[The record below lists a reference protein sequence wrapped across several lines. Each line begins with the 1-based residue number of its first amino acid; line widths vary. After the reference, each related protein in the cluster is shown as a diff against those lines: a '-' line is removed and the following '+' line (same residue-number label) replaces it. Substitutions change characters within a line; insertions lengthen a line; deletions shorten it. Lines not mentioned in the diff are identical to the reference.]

1 MHLLHKNRY
10 IHTPLKKPAN
20 FCKLNIRLPTDNQC
34 NMKAI
39 IPVAGA
45 GTKLRPH
52 TYTQPKALIPLAGKT
67 VLSIIVD
74 QLHEAG
80 INDFI
85 FILGYLG
92 DKIQDYIKAKYP
104 QINCH
109 FIYQNER
116 NGTAYAVDLAKE
128 IIGSDEEVF
137 IVLGD
142 TIAEYNVKEV
152 IESPFSMLGLK
163 KVDDPRNF
171 GVAEID
177 EKGVITRVVE
187 KPAIPKS
194 NLALVG
200 IYKIKETSLLFTC
213 IKRIIEKGDRTLE
226 EFSLTD
232 ALECM
237 IQRGAQFKFFKVQS
251 WFDCG
256 KKETLLESNATLLK
270 KFGGKVV
277 GIENFENTIIIP
289 PVSIGE
295 GCDIRNSV
303 IGPNV
308 SIGEHTILNYTI
320 VKESIIG
327 SYSKLYDVVL
337 DDSLIGS
344 DTGIKG
350 ETRSLNIGDNTDI
363 DLG

>member
-1 MHLLHKNRY
+1 
-10 IHTPLKKPAN
+10 
-20 FCKLNIRLPTDNQC
+20 
-34 NMKAI
+34 MKAI

-67 VLSIIVD
+67 ILSIIID
-74 QLHEAG
+74 QLNEAG
-80 INDFI
+80 IHEFVFI
-85 FILGYLG
+85 VGYLG
-92 DKIQDYIKAKYP
+92 EKIQDYVKVNYP
-104 QINCH
+104 DLTCH
-109 FIYQNER
+109 FVYQNER
-116 NGTAYAVDLAKE
+116 YGTGHAIDLAKE
-128 IIGSDEEVF
+128 IVGEDQLL

-142 TIAEYNVKEV
+142 TIAEYDLKAMIDSE
-152 IESPFSMLGLK
+152 FSVLAVK

-177 EKGVITRVVE
+177 EEEYITRVVE

-194 NLALVG
+194 NMALVG
-200 IYKIKETSLLFTC
+200 IYKIIETQSLFDC
-213 IKRIIEKGDRTLE
+213 IKSIIENAGIGENELN
-226 EFSLTD
+226 LTD
-232 ALECM
+232 AIECM
-237 IQRGAQFKFFKVQS
+237 IQGGVKFKSLKVNA

-256 KKETLLESNATLLK
+256 KKETLLKSNATLLK
-270 KFGGKVV
+270 KFGGKAL
-277 GIENFENTIIIP
+277 GEESFENTIIIP

-295 GCDIRNSV
+295 GCDIKNSV

-308 SIGEHTILNYTI
+308 SIGENTILNYTI
-320 VKESIIG
+320 VRESIIG
-327 SYSKLYDVVL
+327 SFSKLYDVVL

>member
-1 MHLLHKNRY
+1 
-10 IHTPLKKPAN
+10 
-20 FCKLNIRLPTDNQC
+20 
-34 NMKAI
+34 MKAI

-52 TYTQPKALIPLAGKT
+52 TYSQPKALIPLAGKT
-67 VLSIIVD
+67 ILSIIID

-80 INDFI
+80 INEFI
-85 FILGYLG
+85 FIVGYLG
-92 DKIQDYIKAKYP
+92 EKIQDYVKAKYP
-104 QINCH
+104 NLNCH
-109 FIYQNER
+109 FVYQNER
-116 NGTAYAVDLAKE
+116 YGTGHAIDLAKE
-128 IIGSDEEVF
+128 IVGTEEVF

-142 TIAEYNVKEV
+142 TIAEYDIKQILNA
-152 IESPFSMLGLK
+152 PYSMLGVK

-177 EKGVITRVVE
+177 EEGFISRVVE

-194 NLALVG
+194 NMALVG
-200 IYKIKETSLLFTC
+200 IYKIKETDFLFTC
-213 IKRIIEKGDRTLE
+213 LKKIIEKGDSTRQDL
-226 EFSLTD
+226 SLTD

-237 IQRGAQFKFFKVQS
+237 IQSGAKIKSFKVQN

-270 KFGGKVV
+270 KFGGK
-277 GIENFENTIIIP
+277 ILEQDKFENTIIIP

-295 GCDIRNSV
+295 GCDIKNSV

-308 SIGEHTILNYTI
+308 TIGDSTVLNYTI
-320 VKESIIG
+320 VKDSIIG
-327 SYSKLYDVVL
+327 SYSKLFDVVL

>member
-1 MHLLHKNRY
+1 
-10 IHTPLKKPAN
+10 
-20 FCKLNIRLPTDNQC
+20 
-34 NMKAI
+34 MKAI

-67 VLSIIVD
+67 VLSIIID

-80 INDFI
+80 ITDFV
-85 FILGYLG
+85 FIVGYLG
-92 DKIQDYIKAKYP
+92 DKIQDYVKANYP
-104 QINCH
+104 HLNTH
-109 FIYQNER
+109 FVYQNER
-116 NGTAYAVDLAKE
+116 FGTGHAIELAKE
-128 IIGSDEEVF
+128 IVGGDEVF

-142 TIAEYNVKEV
+142 TIAEYNVAEV
-152 IESPFSMLGLK
+152 IQSPVSMLGVK

-171 GVAEID
+171 GVAEIEVD
-177 EKGVITRVVE
+177 GYVSRVVE

-194 NLALVG
+194 NMALVG
-200 IYKIKETSLLFTC
+200 IYKIIETEFLFTC
-213 IKRIIEKGDRTLE
+213 ITKIIELGQKTHE
-226 EFSLTD
+226 EFNLTD

-237 IQRGAQFKFFKVQS
+237 IQKGVKFKFFKVQS

-270 KFGGKVV
+270 KFGGKIFD
-277 GIENFENTIIIP
+277 GETYENTIIIP
-289 PVSIGE
+289 PVSIGV
-295 GCDIRNSV
+295 GCDIKNSV

-327 SYSKLYDVVL
+327 SFSKLYDVVL

>member
-1 MHLLHKNRY
+1 
-10 IHTPLKKPAN
+10 
-20 FCKLNIRLPTDNQC
+20 
-34 NMKAI
+34 MKAI

-67 VLSIIVD
+67 ILSIIVD

-80 INDFI
+80 INEFI
-85 FILGYLG
+85 FIVGYLG
-92 DKIQDYIKAKYP
+92 EKIQHYVKANYP
-104 QINCH
+104 GLNCH
-109 FIYQNER
+109 FVYQNER
-116 NGTAYAVDLAKE
+116 YGTGHAIDLAKE
-128 IIGSDEEVF
+128 IVGEDQVL

-142 TIAEYNVKEV
+142 TIAEFDVKAM
-152 IESPFSMLGLK
+152 IASPHSMLAVK

-171 GVAEID
+171 GVAEI
-177 EKGVITRVVE
+177 EETGFISRVVE

-194 NLALVG
+194 NMALVG
-200 IYKIKETSLLFTC
+200 IYKIIETNVLFIC
-213 IKRIIEKGDRTLE
+213 IKNLMEKAGRATADLT
-226 EFSLTD
+226 LTD

-237 IQRGAQFKFFKVQS
+237 IQAGARFKSVRVQN

-256 KKETLLESNATLLK
+256 KKETILKSNATLLK
-270 KFGGKVV
+270 KFGGKVS
-277 GIENFENTIIIP
+277 GMERFENTIIIP
-289 PVSIGE
+289 PVSIAE
-295 GCDIRNSV
+295 GCEIKNSV

-308 SIGEHTILNYTI
+308 SIGENTTLIYTI

-327 SYSKLYDVVL
+327 SFSKLYDVVL

>member
-1 MHLLHKNRY
+1 
-10 IHTPLKKPAN
+10 
-20 FCKLNIRLPTDNQC
+20 
-34 NMKAI
+34 MKAI

-67 VLSIIVD
+67 ILSIIVD

-80 INDFI
+80 INEFVFI
-85 FILGYLG
+85 VGYLG
-92 DKIQDYIKAKYP
+92 EKIQDYVKANYP
-104 QINCH
+104 GLICH
-109 FIYQNER
+109 FVYQNER
-116 NGTAYAVDLAKE
+116 YGTGHAIDLTKE
-128 IIGSDEEVF
+128 IVGEDEVL

-142 TIAEYNVKEV
+142 TIAEYDVKAM
-152 IESPFSMLGLK
+152 IESPYSMLAVK

-171 GVAEID
+171 GVAEIEED
-177 EKGVITRVVE
+177 GFISRVVE

-194 NLALVG
+194 NMALVG
-200 IYKIKETSLLFTC
+200 IYKIIETQELFTC
-213 IKRIIEKGDRTLE
+213 LKKIMDKYERSTGEL
-226 EFSLTD
+226 SLTD

-237 IQRGAQFKFFKVQS
+237 IQTGAKFKSVKVQS

-256 KKETLLESNATLLK
+256 KKESLLKSNATLLK
-270 KFGGKVV
+270 KFGGKVE
-277 GIENFENTIIIP
+277 GMERFENTIIIP
-289 PVSIGE
+289 PVSIAE
-295 GCDIRNSV
+295 GCDIKNSV

-308 SIGEHTILNYTI
+308 TIGENTILNYTI

-327 SYSKLYDVVL
+327 SFSKLYDVVL

-344 DTGIKG
+344 DTGVKG

>member
-1 MHLLHKNRY
+1 
-10 IHTPLKKPAN
+10 
-20 FCKLNIRLPTDNQC
+20 
-34 NMKAI
+34 MKAI

-67 VLSIIVD
+67 VLSIIID

-80 INDFI
+80 ITDFV
-85 FILGYLG
+85 FIVGYLG
-92 DKIQDYIKAKYP
+92 DKIQDYVKANYP
-104 QINCH
+104 HLNTH
-109 FIYQNER
+109 FVYQNER
-116 NGTAYAVDLAKE
+116 FGTGHAIELAKE
-128 IIGSDEEVF
+128 IVGSDEVF

-142 TIAEYNVKEV
+142 TIAEYNVAEV
-152 IESPFSMLGLK
+152 IQSPVSMLGVK

-171 GVAEID
+171 GVAEIEVD
-177 EKGVITRVVE
+177 GYVSRVVE

-194 NLALVG
+194 NMALVG
-200 IYKIKETSLLFTC
+200 IYKIIETEFLFTC
-213 IKRIIEKGDRTLE
+213 ITKIIELGQKTHE
-226 EFSLTD
+226 EFNLTD

-237 IQRGAQFKFFKVQS
+237 IQKGVKFKFFKVQS

-270 KFGGKVV
+270 KFGGKIFD
-277 GIENFENTIIIP
+277 GETYENTIIIP
-289 PVSIGE
+289 PVSIGV
-295 GCDIRNSV
+295 GCDIKNSV

-327 SYSKLYDVVL
+327 SFSKLYDVVL

>member
-1 MHLLHKNRY
+1 
-10 IHTPLKKPAN
+10 
-20 FCKLNIRLPTDNQC
+20 
-34 NMKAI
+34 MKAI

-67 VLSIIVD
+67 ILSIIID

-80 INDFI
+80 INDFV
-85 FILGYLG
+85 FIVGYLG

-104 QINCH
+104 HLNNY

-116 NGTAYAVDLAKE
+116 NGTGFAIDLTKQ
-128 IIGSDEEVF
+128 IVSRDEEVL

-152 IESPFSMLGLK
+152 LESPHSMLGVK

-171 GVAEID
+171 GVAEVD
-177 EKGVITRVVE
+177 EEGFITRMVE

-200 IYKIKETSLLFTC
+200 IYKIKETSVLFSC
-213 IKRIIEKGDRTLE
+213 IKKIIEHGEKTNE
-226 EFSLTD
+226 EFTLTD

-237 IQRGAQFKFFKVQS
+237 IQQGAKFKFFKVQN

-256 KKETLLESNATLLK
+256 RKETLLESNATMLK
-270 KFGGKVV
+270 KFGGVV
-277 GIENFENTIIIP
+277 HGQEKFENTIIIP

-295 GCDIRNSV
+295 GCDIKNSV

-308 SIGEHTILNYTI
+308 SIGDHTVLNYTI

-337 DDSLIGS
+337 DESLIGS

-350 ETRSLNIGDNTDI
+350 ETRSLNIGDDTDI

>member
-1 MHLLHKNRY
+1 
-10 IHTPLKKPAN
+10 
-20 FCKLNIRLPTDNQC
+20 
-34 NMKAI
+34 MKAI

-67 VLSIIVD
+67 ILSIIID
-74 QLHEAG
+74 QLNEAG
-80 INDFI
+80 IHEFVFI
-85 FILGYLG
+85 VGYLG
-92 DKIQDYIKAKYP
+92 EKIQDYVKVNYP
-104 QINCH
+104 DLTCH
-109 FIYQNER
+109 FVYQNER
-116 NGTAYAVDLAKE
+116 YGTGHAIDLAKE
-128 IIGSDEEVF
+128 IVGEDQLL

-142 TIAEYNVKEV
+142 TIAEYDLKAMIDSE
-152 IESPFSMLGLK
+152 FSVLAVK

-177 EKGVITRVVE
+177 EEEYITRVVE

-194 NLALVG
+194 NMALVG
-200 IYKIKETSLLFTC
+200 IYKIIETQSLFDC
-213 IKRIIEKGDRTLE
+213 IKSIIENAGIGENELN
-226 EFSLTD
+226 LTD
-232 ALECM
+232 AIECM
-237 IQRGAQFKFFKVQS
+237 IQGGVKFKSLKVNA

-256 KKETLLESNATLLK
+256 KKETLLKSNAMLLK
-270 KFGGKVV
+270 KFGGKAL
-277 GIENFENTIIIP
+277 GEESFENTIIIP

-295 GCDIRNSV
+295 GCDIKNSV

-308 SIGEHTILNYTI
+308 SIGENTILNYTI
-320 VKESIIG
+320 VRESIIG
-327 SYSKLYDVVL
+327 SFSKLYDVVL

>member
-1 MHLLHKNRY
+1 
-10 IHTPLKKPAN
+10 
-20 FCKLNIRLPTDNQC
+20 
-34 NMKAI
+34 MKAI

-67 VLSIIVD
+67 IMSIIND
-74 QLHEAG
+74 QLKEAG
-80 INDFI
+80 INEFVFI
-85 FILGYLG
+85 VGYLG
-92 DKIQDYIKAKYP
+92 EKIQDYVKVNYSDLT
-104 QINCH
+104 CH
-109 FIYQNER
+109 FVYQNER
-116 NGTAYAVDLAKE
+116 YGTGHAIDLAKE
-128 IIGSDEEVF
+128 IVGEDQVL

-142 TIAEYNVKEV
+142 TIAEYDVKAMIGSE
-152 IESPFSMLGLK
+152 FSVLAVK

-177 EKGVITRVVE
+177 EEEYITRVVE

-194 NLALVG
+194 NMALVG
-200 IYKIKETSLLFTC
+200 IYKIIETQSLFDC
-213 IKRIIEKGDRTLE
+213 IKSIIDNVWYLVVEPN
-226 EFSLTD
+226 LTD
-232 ALECM
+232 AIECM
-237 IQRGAQFKFFKVQS
+237 IKGGVKFKSLKVNS
-251 WFDCG
+251 WYDCG
-256 KKETLLESNATLLK
+256 KKETLLKSNATLLK
-270 KFGGKVV
+270 KFGGKAL
-277 GIENFENTIIIP
+277 GEESFENTIIIP

-295 GCDIRNSV
+295 GCDIKNSV

-308 SIGEHTILNYTI
+308 SIGENTILNYTI
-320 VKESIIG
+320 VRESIIG
-327 SYSKLYDVVL
+327 SFSKLYDVVL

>member
-1 MHLLHKNRY
+1 
-10 IHTPLKKPAN
+10 
-20 FCKLNIRLPTDNQC
+20 
-34 NMKAI
+34 MKAI

-52 TYTQPKALIPLAGKT
+52 TYTQPKALIPLAGKAI
-67 VLSIIVD
+67 LSIIVD

-85 FILGYLG
+85 FIVGYLG
-92 DKIQDYIKAKYP
+92 DKIQDYIKVKYP
-104 QINCH
+104 HLNCH
-109 FIYQNER
+109 FVYQNER
-116 NGTAYAVDLAKE
+116 NGTGFAIELTRE
-128 IIGSDEEVF
+128 IVGRDEEVF

-142 TIAEYNVKEV
+142 TIAEYNVRE
-152 IESPFSMLGLK
+152 ILASPHSMLGVK

-177 EKGVITRVVE
+177 EKGIITRVVE

-194 NLALVG
+194 NMALVG
-200 IYKIKETSLLFTC
+200 IYKIKETSLLFSC
-213 IKRIIEKGDRTLE
+213 IKRIIDQEDMPHD
-226 EFSLTD
+226 EFTLTD

-237 IQRGAQFKFFKVQS
+237 IQKGAMIKFFKVQN

-256 KKETLLESNATLLK
+256 KKETLLESNATMLK
-270 KFGGKVV
+270 KFGGKVE
-277 GIENFENTIIIP
+277 GQEKFENTIIIP
-289 PVSIGE
+289 PVSIGV
-295 GCDIRNSV
+295 GCDIKNSV

-308 SIGEHTILNYTI
+308 SIGENTILNYTI

-327 SYSKLYDVVL
+327 SFSKLYDVVL
-337 DDSLIGS
+337 DESLIGS
-344 DTGIKG
+344 DTSIKG
-350 ETRSLNIGDNTDI
+350 ETRSLSIGDDTDI

>member
-1 MHLLHKNRY
+1 
-10 IHTPLKKPAN
+10 
-20 FCKLNIRLPTDNQC
+20 
-34 NMKAI
+34 MKAI

-67 VLSIIVD
+67 ILSIIVD
-74 QLHEAG
+74 QLHDAG

-85 FILGYLG
+85 FIVGYLG
-92 DKIQDYIKAKYP
+92 EKIQDYVKAKYP
-104 QINCH
+104 HLNCH
-109 FIYQNER
+109 FVYQNER
-116 NGTAYAVDLAKE
+116 YGTGHAIDLTKE
-128 IIGSDEEVF
+128 IVGSEEVF

-142 TIAEYNVKEV
+142 TVAEYDVAQMINN
-152 IESPFSMLGLK
+152 PYSMLAVK

-171 GVAEID
+171 GVAEIED
-177 EKGVITRVVE
+177 DGFISRVVE

-194 NLALVG
+194 NMALVG
-200 IYKIKETSLLFTC
+200 IYKIKETDFLFNC
-213 IKRIIEKGDRTLE
+213 LKKIIEKADRTHHHEL
-226 EFSLTD
+226 SLTD

-237 IQRGAQFKFFKVQS
+237 IQSGAKIKSFRVQN

-256 KKETLLESNATLLK
+256 KKETLLEANAILLK
-270 KFGGKVV
+270 KFGGKVYSQ
-277 GIENFENTIIIP
+277 EKFENTIIIP

-308 SIGEHTILNYTI
+308 TIGDSTILNYTI
-320 VKESIIG
+320 VKDSIIG
-327 SYSKLYDVVL
+327 SFSKLFDVVL
-337 DDSLIGS
+337 DDSLIGN

>member
-1 MHLLHKNRY
+1 
-10 IHTPLKKPAN
+10 
-20 FCKLNIRLPTDNQC
+20 
-34 NMKAI
+34 MKAI

-67 VLSIIVD
+67 ILSIIVD

-80 INDFI
+80 INEFI
-85 FILGYLG
+85 FIVGYLG
-92 DKIQDYIKAKYP
+92 EKIQDYVKENYP
-104 QINCH
+104 DLTCH
-109 FIYQNER
+109 FVFQNER
-116 NGTAYAVDLAKE
+116 FGTGHAIDLAKE
-128 IIGSDEEVF
+128 IVGDDEVL

-142 TIAEYNVKEV
+142 TIAEYDVKAM
-152 IESPFSMLGLK
+152 IESPFSMLVVK

-177 EKGVITRVVE
+177 EDGFITRVVE

-194 NLALVG
+194 NMALVG
-200 IYKIKETSLLFTC
+200 IYKIIQTQALFVC
-213 IKRIIEKGDRTLE
+213 LKKIIDKADQIPGEL
-226 EFSLTD
+226 SLTD

-237 IQRGAQFKFFKVQS
+237 IQTGAKFKSVKVQS

-256 KKETLLESNATLLK
+256 KKETLLKSNATLLK

-277 GIENFENTIIIP
+277 GMERFENTIIIP
-289 PVSIGE
+289 PVSIAE
-295 GCDIRNSV
+295 GCEIKNSV

-308 SIGEHTILNYTI
+308 SIGENTILNYTI

-327 SYSKLYDVVL
+327 SFSQLFEVVL

>member
-1 MHLLHKNRY
+1 
-10 IHTPLKKPAN
+10 
-20 FCKLNIRLPTDNQC
+20 
-34 NMKAI
+34 MKAI

-67 VLSIIVD
+67 ILSIIVD

-80 INDFI
+80 IKEFVFI
-85 FILGYLG
+85 VGYLG
-92 DKIQDYIKAKYP
+92 EKIQDYVKANYP
-104 QINCH
+104 HLTCH
-109 FIYQNER
+109 FVYQNER
-116 NGTAYAVDLAKE
+116 YGTGHAIDLTKE
-128 IIGSDEEVF
+128 IVGDDQILV
-137 IVLGD
+137 VLGD
-142 TIAEYNVKEV
+142 TIAEYDVKAM
-152 IESPFSMLGLK
+152 IDSPYSMLVIK

-177 EKGVITRVVE
+177 DEGFITRVVE

-194 NLALVG
+194 NMALVG
-200 IYKIKETSLLFTC
+200 IYKIIQTQALFVC
-213 IKRIIEKGDRTLE
+213 LKKIIDRADVSTGEL
-226 EFSLTD
+226 SLTD

-237 IQRGAQFKFFKVQS
+237 IQSGATFKSLKVQS

-256 KKETLLESNATLLK
+256 KKETLLKSNATLLK

-277 GIENFENTIIIP
+277 GMEKFENTIIIP
-289 PVSIGE
+289 PVSIAE

-308 SIGEHTILNYTI
+308 SIGENTILNYTI
-320 VKESIIG
+320 VKDSIIG
-327 SYSKLYDVVL
+327 SFSKLYDVVL

>member
-1 MHLLHKNRY
+1 
-10 IHTPLKKPAN
+10 
-20 FCKLNIRLPTDNQC
+20 
-34 NMKAI
+34 MKAI

-67 VLSIIVD
+67 ILSIIID

-80 INDFI
+80 INDIVFI
-85 FILGYLG
+85 IGYLG
-92 DKIQDYIKAKYP
+92 EKIQDYVEEKYP
-104 QINCH
+104 QLNSH
-109 FIYQNER
+109 FVHQNER
-116 NGTAYAVDLAKE
+116 QGTGHAIKLTRDIVGNDE
-128 IIGSDEEVF
+128 IL

-142 TIAEYNVKEV
+142 TIAEYDIKE
-152 IESPFSMLGLK
+152 IMQNPSSMLGVK

-177 EKGVITRVVE
+177 EEGYINRVVE

-194 NLALVG
+194 NMALVG
-200 IYKIKETSLLFTC
+200 VYKIMETEFLFSC
-213 IKRIIEKGDRTLE
+213 IKKIIEADIKSYD
-226 EFSLTD
+226 EFNLTD

-237 IQRGAQFKFFKVQS
+237 IQNGVKFKPFKVQN

-270 KFGGKVV
+270 KFGGNVS
-277 GIENFENTIIIP
+277 EEHSFENTIIIP

-295 GCDIRNSV
+295 GCDIKNSV

-308 SIGEHTILNYTI
+308 AIGDHSKMNHAI
-320 VKESIIG
+320 VKDSIVG
-327 SYSKLYDVVL
+327 SYSNLFEIVL
-337 DDSLIGS
+337 NNSLIGS
-344 DTGIKG
+344 DAEVRGVS
-350 ETRSLNIGDNTDI
+350 RSLNIGDNTAI
-363 DLG
+363 DLGGGAKS

>member
-1 MHLLHKNRY
+1 
-10 IHTPLKKPAN
+10 
-20 FCKLNIRLPTDNQC
+20 
-34 NMKAI
+34 MKAI

-67 VLSIIVD
+67 ILSIIID

-80 INDFI
+80 VTDFV
-85 FILGYLG
+85 FIVGYLG

-104 QINCH
+104 HLNNY

-116 NGTAYAVDLAKE
+116 NGTGFAIDLTKQ
-128 IIGSDEEVF
+128 IVNRDEEVL

-142 TIAEYNVKEV
+142 TIADYNVKEV
-152 IESPFSMLGLK
+152 LESPHSMLGVK

-171 GVAEID
+171 GVAEVDD
-177 EKGVITRVVE
+177 EGWITRVVE

-200 IYKIKETSLLFTC
+200 IYKIKETGILFSC
-213 IKRIIEKGDRTLE
+213 IKKIIEHGEKTNE
-226 EFSLTD
+226 EFTLTD

-237 IQRGAQFKFFKVQS
+237 IQQGAQFKFFKVQN

-256 KKETLLESNATLLK
+256 RKETLLESNATMLK
-270 KFGGKVV
+270 KFGGIVHGQEK
-277 GIENFENTIIIP
+277 FENTIIIP

-295 GCDIRNSV
+295 GCDIKNSV

-308 SIGEHTILNYTI
+308 SIGEHTVLNYTI
-320 VKESIIG
+320 VKESIVG

-337 DDSLIGS
+337 DESLIGS

-350 ETRSLNIGDNTDI
+350 ETRSLNIGDDTDI

>member
-1 MHLLHKNRY
+1 
-10 IHTPLKKPAN
+10 
-20 FCKLNIRLPTDNQC
+20 
-34 NMKAI
+34 MKAI

-67 VLSIIVD
+67 ILSIIID

-92 DKIQDYIKAKYP
+92 DKIQDYVKAKYP
-104 QINCH
+104 HLTCH
-109 FIYQNER
+109 FVYQNER
-116 NGTAYAVDLAKE
+116 NGTGHAVDLAKE
-128 IIGSDEEVF
+128 IVGHDEEVF

-142 TIAEYNVKEV
+142 TIAEYNVKE
-152 IESPFSMLGLK
+152 IMESPYSMLGVK

-177 EKGVITRVVE
+177 ENSFITRVVE

-200 IYKIKETSLLFTC
+200 IYKVKETGFLFSC
-213 IKRIIEKGDRTLE
+213 IKKIIEQGERTHE

-270 KFGGKVV
+270 KFGGKIE
-277 GIENFENTIIIP
+277 GQENFENTIIIP
-289 PVSIGE
+289 PVSIGQ
-295 GCDIRNSV
+295 GCDIKNSV

-308 SIGEHTILNYTI
+308 SIGESTTLNYTI
-320 VKESIIG
+320 VKGSIIG

-350 ETRSLNIGDNTDI
+350 ETRSLNIGDDTDI

>member
-1 MHLLHKNRY
+1 
-10 IHTPLKKPAN
+10 
-20 FCKLNIRLPTDNQC
+20 
-34 NMKAI
+34 MKAI

-67 VLSIIVD
+67 VLSIIID

-85 FILGYLG
+85 FIVGYLG
-92 DKIQDYIKAKYP
+92 DKIQDFVKEHYP
-104 QINCH
+104 QLNCH

-116 NGTAYAVDLAKE
+116 HGTAHAIDLARE
-128 IIGSDEEVF
+128 IVGKDEVF

-152 IESPFSMLGLK
+152 IDSPFSMLGVK

-171 GVAEID
+171 GVAEIND
-177 EKGVITRVVE
+177 DGYISRVVE

-194 NLALVG
+194 NMALVG
-200 IYKIKETSLLFTC
+200 IYKIKETSALFRC
-213 IKRIIEKGDRTLE
+213 LKSILESGAGNQE

-237 IQRGAQFKFFKVQS
+237 IQGGAKIKVFRVQN

-270 KFGGKVV
+270 KFGGSVK
-277 GIENFENTIIIP
+277 GLHTFENSIIIP

-295 GCDIRNSV
+295 GCEIQNSV

-308 SIGEHTILNYTI
+308 TIGEYSILNYTI

-327 SYSKLYDVVL
+327 SFSRLYDVVL